1 MAFSKTHGP
10 ADGAAADPAGPAA
23 RGRAPVE
30 TIGFNPRH
38 LKVFVAVARAGS
50 VAGAV
55 ERIARVQSAITR
67 SIQELEADLQVALF
81 ERRPQGMRLT
91 EFGSVLLARAEGVFA
106 ELEQARQAL
115 AALWEG
121 QRWNPNA
128 PIFTL
133 AIGRQRLLVF
143 VDLMKQRHMGTVAER
158 FGLSQPAVSL
168 ALREVEQG
176 VGVPLA
182 SRGAAGI
189 VPNAAGEALAFHLR
203 RALAEMAR
211 AQEEIVSRQQ
221 GMTGRV
227 VVGTLSLGRGWLL
240 PQAIIRTTRAHPRIR
255 VSTIEG
261 SFEHL
266 ASLLHAGEID
276 FILGGLRPHE
286 QTAGFVSRP
295 VLRSGIVLLARRGH
309 PLCEALAHEGWPGLE
324 GARWVLPPR
333 GTWTRSSLEAA
344 LSDQQLGP
352 AEVVVETADNVI
364 TRSLVASSDLL
375 TAASPHL
382 FKDEIASG
390 QLAVLPLVPGSEPRD
405 IGVVLRANGTLT
417 VAGRLLMEAVL
428 TASDADPPADGA

>member
-1 MAFSKTHGP
+1 MIP
-10 ADGAAADPAGPAA
+10 
-23 RGRAPVE
+23 
-30 TIGFNPRH
+30 FNPRH

-67 SIQELEADLQVALF
+67 SIQELEADLKVPLF

-91 EFGSVLLARAEGVFA
+91 EFGDVLLARADAVFA
-106 ELEQARQAL
+106 ELDQARQAL
-115 AALWEG
+115 AAQCG
-121 QRWNPNA
+121 PQRFHPNA

-143 VDLMKQRHMGTVAER
+143 VELMKQRHMGAVAEQ

-176 VGVPLA
+176 VGMPLA
-182 SRGAAGI
+182 TRGPAGI

-203 RALAEMAR
+203 RALAEMVR

-221 GMTGRV
+221 GLSGRV
-227 VVGTLSLGRGWLL
+227 VVGTLSLARGWLL
-240 PQAIIRTTRAHPRIR
+240 PQAIVRTTRAHPKIK
-255 VSTIEG
+255 VATIEG

-286 QTAGFVSRP
+286 EMAGFVSRP
-295 VLRSGIVLLARRGH
+295 VLSSGIVLLARRGH
-309 PLCEALAHEGWPGLE
+309 PLCDALAIEGWPGLA

-344 LSDQQLGP
+344 LAGQQL
-352 AEVVVETADNVI
+352 ASADVVVETADHLI
-364 TRSLVASSDLL
+364 TRALVLGSDLV

-382 FKDEIASG
+382 FQGEIASG
-390 QLAVLPLVPGSEPRD
+390 ELAVLPLTPGSEPRD
-405 IGVVLRANGTLT
+405 IGIVMRANGSLT
-417 VAGRLLMEAVL
+417 VAGRLLMDAVA
-428 TASDADPPADGA
+428 TATGADPFAGG